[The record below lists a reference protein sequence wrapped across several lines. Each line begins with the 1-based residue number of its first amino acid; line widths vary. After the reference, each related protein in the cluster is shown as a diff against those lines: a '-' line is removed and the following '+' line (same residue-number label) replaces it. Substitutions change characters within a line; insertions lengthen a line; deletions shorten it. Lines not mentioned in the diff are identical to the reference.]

1 MAHMVGRSV
10 IDFQSLIES
19 NPNRIHRI
27 YEQSR
32 AWGCRPHELMYP
44 KLRGY
49 VAQYTFDD
57 MVWEHSHEQ
66 WLEQQMMIYGMGGLK
81 GVL

>member
-1 MAHMVGRSV
+1 MAGNSA
-10 IDFQSLIES
+10 IDFQNLIES
-19 NPNRIHRI
+19 NSNRIHRL
-27 YEQSR
+27 YEQAR
-32 AWGCRPHELMYP
+32 AWGCRPSQIMYP
-44 KLRGY
+44 GLRSY

-66 WLEQQMMIYGMGGLK
+66 WLEQQMMIYGVGGLK